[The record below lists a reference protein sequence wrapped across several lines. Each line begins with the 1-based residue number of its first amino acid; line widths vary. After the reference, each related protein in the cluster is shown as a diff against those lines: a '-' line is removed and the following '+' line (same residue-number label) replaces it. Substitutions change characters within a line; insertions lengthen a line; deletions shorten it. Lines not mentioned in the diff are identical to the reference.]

1 MANEQQDTVSA
12 PTIPS
17 GNHAVPHE
25 FAVLPVLAV
34 GEQGSGAELEL
45 GETIGAGGMGQ
56 VVSGRQVSLDRP
68 VALKFLRD
76 ARGDPAALLREA
88 IVTGQLEHPNIVPV
102 HLLGQTRD
110 GAPFFTMKR
119 VEGKPWSE
127 ALTENRPLVEHLET
141 FVRVRDAAAFAPD
154 RGVLHRD
161 IKPDN
166 VMLGRFGVVYLVDWG
181 LAVALKGN
189 LILPLASDAGLAG
202 TPAYMAPEMAAGTPL
217 SAQSDIY
224 LLGATLYEVLTG
236 RLPHRASTP
245 AGVIAE
251 AVSGAPPDFE
261 RTVASELQ
269 AICRRAMAKH
279 PHDRYGSAVEL
290 RDAVVEYLRHREAL
304 ALHEHACQ
312 LLAALEASTSIAQ
325 SMTASV
331 MGLQAH
337 AVFAECRAAFDQVRR
352 MWPEFHEA
360 RVGQQRAITRMVRYE
375 LSRNEARAARILLAQ
390 VEDAPEDLTRGV
402 EAAEQA
408 QARRDARFVELEQ
421 RERDGDI
428 NVSLIPKSVSSFAFG
443 VLALGCALALQLVI
457 ASGAVV
463 ITAWH
468 GVFLFGSS
476 ILTTEAFSFVLSR
489 SRLANRAE
497 AQLKLVLRVSA
508 WSAVLYWTGAAVL
521 GAPLGSTFCGYL
533 LFVGSHWLVAGAI
546 WEQRGWVVGL
556 ALAVGAFAGIALP
569 SLNFALGGVSAF
581 VGFSLLGRSLRQS
594 ERGTPA
600 GR

>member
-17 GNHAVPHE
+17 GNHSMPSQE
-25 FAVLPVLAV
+25 FGVLPVLAV
-34 GEQGSGAELEL
+34 GERGSGAELEL

-102 HLLGQTRD
+102 HLLGQTHD

-127 ALTENRPLVEHLET
+127 ALTEHRPLVEHLET
-141 FVRVRDAAAFAPD
+141 FVRVCDAVAFAHD

-189 LILPLASDAGLAG
+189 LILPLASEAGVAG

-217 SAQSDIY
+217 TAQSDIY

-236 RLPHRASTP
+236 RFPHRASTP

-251 AVSGAPPDFE
+251 ALSGAPPDFE
-261 RTVASELQ
+261 PTVASELQ

-279 PHDRYGSAVEL
+279 PQDRYGSAVEL

-304 ALHEHACQ
+304 VLHEHAQ
-312 LLAALEASTSIAQ
+312 RLLVALEASTSMTP
-325 SMTASV
+325 SMTTSV

-337 AVFAECRAAFDQVRR
+337 VVFAECRAAFDQVRR
-352 MWPEFHEA
+352 MWPEFREA
-360 RVGQQRAITRMVRYE
+360 RVGQQRAIMRMVRYE
-375 LSRNEARAARILLAQ
+375 LSRNEARAARILLTQ
-390 VEDAPEDLTRGV
+390 LEDAPDELRREV

-408 QARRDARFVELEQ
+408 QALRDARFVELER

-428 NVSLIPKSVSSFAFG
+428 NVSLIPKSVSAFAFG
-443 VLALGCALALQLVI
+443 LFALGCGVALQAVI
-457 ASGAVV
+457 ASGTVV

-489 SRLANRAE
+489 SRPANRAE
-497 AQLKLVLRVSA
+497 SQLKLVLRVSA
-508 WSAVLYWTGAAVL
+508 WSAVLYWVGAAVL
-521 GAPLGSTFCGYL
+521 TAPLDSTFCGYL
-533 LFVGSHWLVAGAI
+533 IFVGSHWVVAGAI

-556 ALAVGAFAGIALP
+556 ALSVGAFAGIALP
-569 SLNFALGGVSAF
+569 SLNFALGGVAAF
-581 VGFSLLGRSLRQS
+581 VGFSLLGWSLRQS
-594 ERGTPA
+594 ERG
-600 GR
+600 R